1 MRLCCYGG
9 EGTVRWLNR
18 FPDRIRLYVMLT
30 LTYHKQ
36 QGASATAA
44 SLLQNGRVWDQA
56 DAVAFLMA

>member
-1 MRLCCYGG
+1 
-9 EGTVRWLNR
+9 
-18 FPDRIRLYVMLT
+18 MLT

-44 SLLQNGRVWDQA
+44 SLLQNGRVWDRA